1 MFSLEPLLETFQTGS
16 GFWNPII
23 WIVAII
29 VAFLV
34 AVIIRGF
41 GNNKYKKKTGQ
52 TKAFLSGNKEYEKE
66 QMHIKGSNVYWG
78 FTESLKWIF
87 DSLKKM
93 HTGNVSDYALWFVI
107 VMAILFIVLI
117 MGENL
122 VGAI

>member
-1 MFSLEPLLETFQTGS
+1 MFPIDQLLETFQTGN

-23 WIVAII
+23 WIVSIL

-34 AVIIRGF
+34 AVILRGF
-41 GNNKYKKKTGQ
+41 GKKNYKENTLQ
-52 TKAFLSGNKEYEKE
+52 TQAFLSGNPEYQKE

-87 DSLKKM
+87 TTLKNM

-107 VMAILFIVLI
+107 VMAILFIIIGVI
-117 MGENL
+117 
-122 VGAI
+122 